1 MALLHCPKCD
11 RDENPGAKFCSVCG
25 GKLTPLMRVVIMPF
39 VESGQEV
46 GIDPRYQGLVE
57 YEGALPSSLCIGCQ
71 MFISS
76 DIDSLKLV
84 STQRDQY
91 FTVTGKMLPAL
102 VKQRLDGLDFYQVP
116 DTRSVDAI
124 AEQAG
129 DMPLELFLLIQ
140 EKLDPDFLF
149 LPEVNCFF
157 FRYPHP
163 YGKDEIS
170 ASGFAFVQL
179 SAFLLENRENKIMSR
194 GTGSGLAKFDL
205 PPGVQIT
212 EDFSIDGNQQMQT
225 LFNASDLAVTDLL
238 TNMKMI

>member
-46 GIDPRYQGLVE
+46 GTDPRYQGLVE
-57 YEGALPSSLCIGCQ
+57 HEGALPSSLCIGCQ

-102 VKQRLDGLDFYQVP
+102 VKQRLDVLDFYQVP

-205 PPGVQIT
+205 PPGVQVT
-212 EDFSIDGNQQMQT
+212 EDFAIDGNQQMQT

>member
-1 MALLHCPKCD
+1 MALLHCPKCN
-11 RDENPGAKFCSVCG
+11 REENPGAKFCSICG
-25 GKLTPLMRVVIMPF
+25 GELTPLMRVVIMPF

-46 GIDPRYQGLVE
+46 GIDPQYQSLVE
-57 YEGALPSSLCIGCQ
+57 YQGTLPSSHCIGCQ

-84 STQRDQY
+84 STQREQY

-102 VKQRLDGLDFYQVP
+102 VKQRLDRMDFYQVP
-116 DTRSVDAI
+116 DTSSVDAI

-149 LPEVNCFF
+149 LPEVNYFF
-157 FRYPHP
+157 FRYPNP

-170 ASGFAFVQL
+170 ASGFAFVQI

-205 PPGVQIT
+205 PPGVQVT
-212 EDFSIDGNQQMQT
+212 EEFTIDGNQQMQT
-225 LFNASDLAVTDLL
+225 LFNASDMAVSNLLA
-238 TNMKMI
+238 NMKMI